1 MKKGFEEEEPM
12 ELLNGK
18 VAVVTGAGQGIGR
31 AIAEAY
37 AEQGARVVVGDVMG
51 EKAEKVARSINA
63 TFDGSA
69 FALPFDVSDEKQV
82 NGMVQEVVSRFG
94 CLDVMVNNAAIL
106 KAYLIVDFPLDE
118 WQDIFRV
125 NMEGTFLCSQAAARQ
140 MIRQGDGG
148 AIINIASASA
158 RKADSKHAAYSS
170 SKAAIVAFT
179 RILALE
185 LGEYGIRANA
195 ILPGATMTEM
205 LQDVFDRVPGI
216 REDLIGKTTLG
227 KLGDPKDQANAAVF
241 LASDMASHITG
252 EHLIVSGGEFMN
264 A

>member
-1 MKKGFEEEEPM
+1 MK
-12 ELLNGK
+12 LLENK
-18 VAVVTGAGQGIGR
+18 VAIITGAGQGIGR
-31 AIAEAY
+31 AIAETFV
-37 AEQGARVVVGDVMG
+37 EHGARVVVGDI
-51 EKAEKVARSINA
+51 EPNKAEFVTNSINESHSDYA
-63 TFDGSA
+63 IA
-69 FALPFDVSDEKQV
+69 FPFDVSDERQV
-82 NGMVQEVVSRFG
+82 DNVINETIKNFNK
-94 CLDVMVNNAAIL
+94 LDIMVNNAAIL
-106 KAYLIVDFPLDE
+106 KAHLIKDFPLKD

-125 NMEGTFLCSQAAARQ
+125 NMEGTFLCSRAAAHQ
-140 MIRQGDGG
+140 MIKQGFGG
-148 AIINIASASA
+148 SIINIGSASA

-170 SKAAIVAFT
+170 SKAAMVCFT

-205 LQDVFDRVPGI
+205 LQGVFDSVPGI
-216 REDLIGKTTLG
+216 REQLIGKTVLG
-227 KLGDPKDQANAAVF
+227 KLGVPKDQANAAVF

>member
-1 MKKGFEEEEPM
+1 MS
-12 ELLNGK
+12 LLEGK
-18 VAVVTGAGQGIGR
+18 VAIVTGAAQGIGR

-37 AEQGARVVVGDVMG
+37 VEQGAKVLLGDINE
-51 EKAEKVARSINA
+51 EKLAKTTSEIKEQYKDQADYVI
-63 TFDGSA
+63 
-69 FALPFDVSDEKQV
+69 LDVSDEESV
-82 NGMVQEVVSRFG
+82 DEAVQAAVKKFAQ
-94 CLDVMVNNAAIL
+94 LDIMVNNAAVL
-106 KAYLIVDFPLDE
+106 KAHMIVDFPLDE
-118 WQDIFRV
+118 WQEIFRV
-125 NMEGTFLCSQAAARQ
+125 NMEGTFLCSRAAARQ
-140 MIRQGDGG
+140 MIQQATAGS
-148 AIINIASASA
+148 IINIASASA

-216 REDLIGKTTLG
+216 REDLIGKTVLG
-227 KLGDPKDQANAAVF
+227 KLGQPEDQANAAVF
-241 LASDMASHITG
+241 LGSDMASHITG

-264 A
+264 P

>member
-1 MKKGFEEEEPM
+1 MG
-12 ELLNGK
+12 LLPDK
-18 VAVVTGAGQGIGR
+18 AAIVTGAAQGIGR
-31 AIAEAY
+31 VIAEAF
-37 AEQGARVVVGDVMG
+37 AEHGAHVMVADINFEG
-51 EKAEKVARSINA
+51 AEKVAAAINA
-63 TFDGSA
+63 SGGPTAVAAD
-69 FALPFDVSDEKQV
+69 
-82 NGMVQEVVSRFG
+82 
-94 CLDVMVNNAAIL
+94 LDVANPDQVQKTTALAVEKFGRLDILVNNAAIL
-106 KAYLIVDFPLDE
+106 RAHLIVDFPLKD

-125 NMEGTFLCSQAAARQ
+125 NMEGAFLCSQAAARH
-140 MIRQGDGG
+140 MIKQGEGG
-148 AIINIASASA
+148 CIINIASASA

-170 SKAAIVAFT
+170 SKAALVSFT

-185 LGEYGIRANA
+185 LGQHGIRANA

-205 LQDVFDRVPGI
+205 LQNVFDTVPGI
-216 REDLIGKTTLG
+216 KEDLIAKTTLG

>member
-1 MKKGFEEEEPM
+1 MD
-12 ELLNGK
+12 LLQGK
-18 VAVVTGAGQGIGR
+18 VAIVTGAAQGIGR

-37 AEQGARVVVGDVMG
+37 VKHGAKVLLGD
-51 EKAEKVARSINA
+51 INEDKLIQ
-63 TFDGSA
+63 TTSELKGQFDHHTQYA
-69 FALPFDVSDEKQV
+69 VLDVSDEESVDAAVQGAV
-82 NGMVQEVVSRFG
+82 NEFG
-94 CLDVMVNNAAIL
+94 KLDIMVNNAAIL
-106 KAYLIVDFPLDE
+106 KAYLIVDFPLKD

-125 NMEGTFLCSQAAARQ
+125 NMEGTFLCSRAAARQ
-140 MIRQGDGG
+140 MIKQGTPGS
-148 AIINIASASA
+148 IINIASASA

-216 REDLIGKTTLG
+216 REDLIGKTVLG
-227 KLGDPKDQANAAVF
+227 KLGQPEDQANAAVF
-241 LASDMASHITG
+241 LGSDMASHITG
-252 EHLIVSGGEFMN
+252 EHLVVSGGEFMN
-264 A
+264 P